1 MFYEYRRRLLLAPA
15 VVLIAAIL
23 FRGRARSV
31 LDKMEAVIEAEPLH
45 GTYRLHVEALLRTVR
60 LQQAFD
66 MKVRRPFIWACATV
80 TSSALQ
86 LLFAVLLSIR
96 SVPADHSQSGASIQ
110 TYQRRKVELNKELFD
125 RIRPLKDDGK
135 RRDVVAK
142 DEAAKVCRDGSAAS
156 C

>member
-1 MFYEYRRRLLLAPA
+1 
-15 VVLIAAIL
+15 
-23 FRGRARSV
+23 

-66 MKVRRPFIWACATV
+66 IKVRRPSIWACSAV

-96 SVPADHSQSGASIQ
+96 SVPADHSQSGAGIL
-110 TYQRRKVELNKELFD
+110 TYQRYKPELNKALFD
-125 RIRPLKDDGK
+125 RIRPLNDDGK
-135 RRDVVAK
+135 SRVVVAK
-142 DEAAKVCRDGSAAS
+142 DEAAKVCRDGSVAS